1 MDQDTDSENQDNV
14 VYENTHLAPNIP
26 HNIVNNC
33 IYSAVNKQQSQ
44 QEKSSNEPLK
54 KSANENVKKSSKI
67 SNNNNEDYPV
77 KIVESEPFDRISPIE
92 EYNTLSRH
100 VHSVRASIKL
110 KESKFV

>member
-1 MDQDTDSENQDNV
+1 MDQDTDSDNQDNV

-44 QEKSSNEPLK
+44 QEKSSNEP
-54 KSANENVKKSSKI
+54 SKKSSNENAQKFSKI
-67 SNNNNEDYPV
+67 NNNNEDYPV
-77 KIVESEPFDRISPIE
+77 NIVESEPFDRISPIE